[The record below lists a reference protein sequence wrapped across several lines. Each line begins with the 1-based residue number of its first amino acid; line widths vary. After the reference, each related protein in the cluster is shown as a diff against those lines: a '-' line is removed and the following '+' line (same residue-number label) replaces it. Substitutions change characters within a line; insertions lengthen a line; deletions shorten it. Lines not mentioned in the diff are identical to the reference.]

1 MNSRKKQMRK
11 KKQSQPIKMCPHLQK
26 NKLGFFYIKYQKKT
40 ALLDFW

>member
-1 MNSRKKQMRK
+1 MNIRKKQMR
-11 KKQSQPIKMCPHLQK
+11 KKQSQPIKMCPDLQK